1 MKNLNTVIKEAKKT
15 EYSIYFSYDNNSLAY
30 HKYGD
35 DNDGDKHGF
44 KTIDELVLL
53 VISSLFTRICHCA
66 KDIFKSPVA
75 SATYLE

>member
-35 DNDGDKHGF
+35 GNDDDKDGF
-44 KTIDELVLL
+44 KTIDEIVKTIYKKDTNCYINIIPSEELVEYM
-53 VISSLFTRICHCA
+53 T
-66 KDIFKSPVA
+66 K
-75 SATYLE
+75 